1 MKKFL
6 LPVIALISIAIVTI
20 FICIFGANKDIT
32 SKEESAEAK
41 LKKKTIETYLG
52 PEDIP
57 MDRYTLTFLIK
68 GTKKSFDV
76 SYDNYQKYEEQEE
89 GILYH
94 KRNKF
99 VRFEKK
105 DK

>member
-1 MKKFL
+1 MN
-6 LPVIALISIAIVTI
+6 I
-20 FICIFGANKDIT
+20 FIILVIIAFAYVIINHILDIT

-41 LKKKTIETYLG
+41 LIKKTIETYLG

>member
-1 MKKFL
+1 MN
-6 LPVIALISIAIVTI
+6 I
-20 FICIFGANKDIT
+20 FIILVIIAFLYVIVNHVLDMI
-32 SKEESAEAK
+32 SKEEKVEAK
-41 LKKKTIETYLG
+41 LIKKVKETYLG
-52 PEDIP
+52 AEDIP
-57 MDRYTLTFLIK
+57 MNRYTLIFLIK
-68 GTKKSFDV
+68 CTKKSFDV

-99 VRFEKK
+99 MRFEKK